1 MFEALK
7 KDAKPDS
14 GDVGSDSLNKAL
26 LIIEN
31 IEKKMLKKMAFV
43 DERSR
48 ETDEQNLKMRNV
60 VLNNQSVVDQNN
72 KDIKSIRENINKILE
87 TIDQVKSGQANM
99 RFEVDQNLMTEKN
112 NLLEVI
118 NSHIKA

>member
-1 MFEALK
+1 MK